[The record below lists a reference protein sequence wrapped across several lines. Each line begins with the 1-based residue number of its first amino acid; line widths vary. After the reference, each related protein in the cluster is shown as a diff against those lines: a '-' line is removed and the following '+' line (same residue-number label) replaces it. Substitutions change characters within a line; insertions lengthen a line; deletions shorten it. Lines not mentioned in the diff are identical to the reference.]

1 MAEVPMLNELLKR
14 LGAGKA
20 ERRAADRTRRR
31 YPIAWL
37 RDGVLVAAIGLEI
50 SEKGILFASR
60 EAPPGRHVDVAID
73 LDERRVRA
81 RVKVARQGTMAR
93 DGVDWALI
101 AGVFEGIAAD
111 DWDAVVRF
119 CKNFN
124 APANKAAEELAA
136 MAGDDDDAYRL
147 LPLRVQER
155 VVAALI
161 GAGRLA
167 ANSRPENAL
176 LRMSYAGKT
185 TAGDHRLAVHSRRH
199 EDDEVLGFDSVVII
213 DDAGDVHLER

>member
-1 MAEVPMLNELLKR
+1 
-14 LGAGKA
+14 LGGGKG
-20 ERRAADRTRRR
+20 ERRTANRTRRR

-37 RDGVLVAAIGLEI
+37 RGGALVPALGLEI
-50 SEKGILFASR
+50 SEKGVLFATR
-60 EAPPGRHVDVAID
+60 DAPPGRIVDVAID
-73 LDERRVRA
+73 LTGRRVRA
-81 RVKVARQGTMAR
+81 RVKVTRQGTMAR

-155 VVAALI
+155 VVSALI
-161 GAGRLA
+161 AAGRLA
-167 ANSRPENAL
+167 ANSRPENPL

-185 TAGDHRLAVHSRRH
+185 SAGAHRLAVHSRRH
-199 EDDEVLGFDSVVII
+199 EDGEALQFDSFLTV
-213 DDAGDVHLER
+213 DEAGDVQLER

>member
-1 MAEVPMLNELLKR
+1 
-14 LGAGKA
+14 LGGGKG
-20 ERRAADRTRRR
+20 ERRTASRTRRR

-37 RDGVLVAAIGLEI
+37 RGTALVPALGLEI
-50 SEKGILFASR
+50 SEKGVLFATR
-60 EAPPGRHVDVAID
+60 DAPPGRVVDVAID
-73 LDERRVRA
+73 LEGRRVRA
-81 RVKVARQGTMAR
+81 RVKVTRQGSMAR

-147 LPLRVQER
+147 LPLRIQER
-155 VVAALI
+155 VVSVLI

-167 ANSRPENAL
+167 ANSRPENPL

-185 TAGDHRLAVHSRRH
+185 KTGAHRLAVHSRRH
-199 EDDEVLGFDSVVII
+199 EDGEPLQFDSVLIV
-213 DDAGDVHLER
+213 DEAGDVQLER